1 MGIRLDWE
9 IEAEEKEIRVGGED
23 PLTARAR
30 RLARFRLLLLVGI
43 LLGII
48 GLIIGVVMLRLRE
61 VENQI
66 EQLLRS
72 TVEAEVAALRI
83 GDWPG
88 FESIQRSGDIPWM
101 AARKNV
107 FDEYQTLKNDAEV
120 QLTGRILDIE
130 VNEQRGRV
138 HVEEIIGGMPYTR
151 VWFYWRYSE
160 EPISQGDTNEE
171 KAEKLKSGWRHV
183 PPDHE
188 FWGEARVFEG
198 TGLTILYN
206 RVDEPLV
213 LQMGP
218 GIDQWLEDGCVV
230 LGCTDLPAMIVEVV
244 STGGAEPGWVE
255 NDPWRLQLLS
265 PYVGR
270 ARSDIPFDTTLRV
283 RIADLLAKRLV
294 EQASPA
300 LPIYP
305 ADSFYL
311 RSAIVSW
318 LVGRFAEINTNSF
331 LISSLANNYGDQA
344 VGVLAEFLG
353 PETDASV
360 LAAVSGVNALDQA
373 NLDWRDFLT
382 WRLITEEE
390 LMIRGDA
397 THYIELYDTNDE
409 AVRTTAYSRYNTD
422 LVREQKVVVLALP
435 EVTAE
440 GLPQLRATVQ
450 VGKEGNLRQEEVLFR
465 LVNNVWRRAS

>member
-1 MGIRLDWE
+1 
-9 IEAEEKEIRVGGED
+9 
-23 PLTARAR
+23 
-30 RLARFRLLLLVGI
+30 
-43 LLGII
+43 
-48 GLIIGVVMLRLRE
+48 
-61 VENQI
+61 
-66 EQLLRS
+66 
-72 TVEAEVAALRI
+72 
-83 GDWPG
+83 
-88 FESIQRSGDIPWM
+88 
-101 AARKNV
+101 
-107 FDEYQTLKNDAEV
+107 
-120 QLTGRILDIE
+120 
-130 VNEQRGRV
+130 
-138 HVEEIIGGMPYTR
+138 
-151 VWFYWRYSE
+151 
-160 EPISQGDTNEE
+160 
-171 KAEKLKSGWRHV
+171 
-183 PPDHE
+183 
-188 FWGEARVFEG
+188 
-198 TGLTILYN
+198 
-206 RVDEPLV
+206 
-213 LQMGP
+213 
-218 GIDQWLEDGCVV
+218 
-230 LGCTDLPAMIVEVV
+230 
-244 STGGAEPGWVE
+244 
-255 NDPWRLQLLS
+255 
-265 PYVGR
+265 
-270 ARSDIPFDTTLRV
+270 
-283 RIADLLAKRLV
+283 LV

-422 LVREQKVVVLALP
+422 LVPEQKVVVLALP